1 MNYNHLVGKTDGN
14 GRWLPLTTHLYDT
27 AGVMRHLVREWVSD
41 SQIEACHMD
50 RTVFEKTA
58 VFAAGI
64 HDIGKS
70 ISIFQA
76 LITRKY
82 QCLADRLDED
92 GLVLCYEFMYRGH
105 TPHAYAGQEILQRI
119 FDIPESFAAV
129 IGAHH
134 GTPASES
141 SINGSCD
148 MLAVYPAEFYGKER
162 DNRQKQLWESIWLNI
177 ISDALRVSRF
187 ESIKEIPELTVEAQI
202 LLTAL
207 LITADWIASNTYYFP
222 LIDIYET
229 DFEVCNDNRIEE
241 AWNRLKFP
249 ENWEPEVNRMNE
261 VIFAERFHFLPN
273 DMQRTVYQIVNE
285 TKKPGIFVLEA
296 QMGVGKTEAA
306 LSAAEVI
313 AAKCHSKGIYFG
325 LPTQATCNGIY
336 ERLYNWADTVSEET
350 VNAIRLAH
358 GGAMYDREYQ
368 KQVMQGQAQIT
379 DENIEFGTIVHK
391 WFAGNKKALLA
402 DFVIGTV
409 DQFLLASLKKRHFM
423 LRHLGLAGK
432 VVIIDECHAY
442 DSYMNEYLKK
452 SLEWMGGYGVPVILL
467 SATLPS
473 GIRAGFVESYLAGC
487 KVKIDNE
494 QGWKNSQAYPLLTWT
509 DGKKVYQREIRQ
521 KIADKAIEL
530 KYLENKEGVIDTIR
544 DKLQDGGCACV
555 ILNTVNSA
563 QSYYESLK
571 EAFPEWEILL
581 YHAQFT
587 LDERLTKEKR
597 LAEKMGRKSDSSE
610 RNRFILVGTQV
621 LEQSLDYD
629 ADIMFTQLCPIDL
642 LLQRIGRLHR
652 HERTD
657 GKEQSL
663 RPMRVQKPECYVIL
677 EGETGYDEGTG
688 KIYGDYLLMRT
699 MKVLPD
705 YINIPRDIPM
715 LVQKVY
721 DENDDFDMNNN
732 DTYVKAKNGHLDLI
746 KKKQCRART
755 FLLNKPRS
763 GITGML
769 TNSFIRDEED
779 GRMSVRDSDSSIEII
794 LLRQDSDGI
803 RFLGSDAEEKCF
815 CTDKMPDEESC
826 ISIARQRLRLP
837 GLFGRDYII
846 DDVIHELDERQK
858 ELALW
863 KESAWLKGEEI
874 LLLDSDNTAELCG
887 YNLYYDKNVGLKYQ
901 KKEE

>member
-1 MNYNHLVGKTDGN
+1 MNYKNLVGKTDGN

-41 SQIEACHMD
+41 SQIAACDMD
-50 RTVFEKTA
+50 RTFFEQTA
-58 VFAAGI
+58 VLAAGL
-64 HDIGKS
+64 HDIGKC
-70 ISIFQA
+70 ISVFQA
-76 LITRKY
+76 LITGKCR
-82 QCLADRLDED
+82 CLADRLDSD
-92 GLVLCYEFMYRGH
+92 GLVLCYEFVHRGH
-105 TPHAYAGQEILQRI
+105 VSHASGGQEILQRN

-134 GTPASES
+134 GTPVSEP

-148 MLAVYPAEFYGKER
+148 MLAVYPAEFYGRER
-162 DNRQKQLWESIWLNI
+162 DNRQKQLWESMWFNI

-187 ESIKEIPELTVEAQI
+187 ESVKDIPELTVEAQI

-229 DFEVCNDNRIEE
+229 DFEACNDKRIEE
-241 AWNRLKFP
+241 AWNRLGFP
-249 ENWEPEVNRMNE
+249 ENWESEVSRMNE
-261 VIFAERFHFLPN
+261 AIFTARFHFLPN

-285 TKKPGIFVLEA
+285 IKKPGIFIIEA
-296 QMGVGKTEAA
+296 QMGAGKTEAA

-336 ERLYNWADTVSEET
+336 NRLYSWADTVSEET
-350 VNAIRLAH
+350 INAIRLAH

-368 KQVMQGQAQIT
+368 WQVMQGQARIA
-379 DENIEFGTIVHK
+379 DGDIEFGTIVHP

-473 GIRAGFVESYLAGC
+473 RIRTEFVNSYCTGC
-487 KVKIDNE
+487 KVKIPTVLE
-494 QGWKNSQAYPLLTWT
+494 NSLAYPLLTWT
-509 DGKKVYQREIRQ
+509 DGKEVHQKEIEQ
-521 KIADKAIEL
+521 KAADKAIEL
-530 KYLENKEGVIDTIR
+530 KYLESKENVIDTIR
-544 DKLQDGGCACV
+544 NKLQDGGCACV

-587 LDERLTKEKR
+587 LDERLEKEKR
-597 LAEKMGRKSDSSE
+597 LAEKMGKKSDGSA

-629 ADIMFTQLCPIDL
+629 ADIMFTQLCPIDM

-657 GKEQSL
+657 DKKQSL
-663 RPMRVQKPECYVIL
+663 RPIRVQNPGCYVVL
-677 EGETGYDEGTG
+677 ESEAGYDEGTE

-699 MKVLPD
+699 MKILPD
-705 YINIPRDIPM
+705 CINIPGNIPM

-721 DENDDFDMNNN
+721 DENDDFDMGNN
-732 DTYVKAKNGHLDLI
+732 DTYVKAKKEHLDLI
-746 KKKQCRART
+746 KKKQSRAGT
-755 FLLNKPRS
+755 FLLGKPRS
-763 GITGML
+763 VITGML

-779 GRMSVRDSDSSIEII
+779 GKMSVRDSDSSIEII

-803 RFLGSDAEEKCF
+803 RLLGSGAEGKCF
-815 CTDKMPDEESC
+815 YADEMPDEESC
-826 ISIARQRLRLP
+826 INIARQRLRLP

-863 KESAWLKGEEI
+863 KNSAWLKGEEI

-887 YNLYYDKNVGLKYQ
+887 YNLHYDKNIGLKYQ